1 MNKAILVILE
11 MRRFQTAKQLLLQGI
26 LAAALVGCGSG
37 DDPGAGNRD
46 LVGSDRDEHG
56 CINSA
61 GYQWCASTGQCE
73 RPWEL
78 AKSKGFAN
86 TEAEYAAFCQP

>member
-1 MNKAILVILE
+1 M
-11 MRRFQTAKQLLLQGI
+11 AKRLFLQGI
-26 LAAALVGCGSG
+26 LAVALVACGSS
-37 DDPGAGNRD
+37 DDPGAENRG

-78 AKSKGFAN
+78 AKSNGFEN
-86 TEAEYAAFCQP
+86 TEDAFAAFCQP